1 MGDTPA
7 HGRRAEQ
14 ADRSEPH
21 DPPDD
26 LTDPAEEL
34 DGPDDLQR
42 SITGRLLFFYVLGDV
57 LGSGIYVL
65 IGAVAAAVGG
75 AFWLAF
81 MAGVTVA
88 TLTGLAYAELVTK
101 YPQAAGAALYVQR
114 AFRRPFVTFIVTIS
128 MLSATFAAA
137 GSLATGFST
146 YFAAVWDL
154 PPALLVSVI
163 FVCALAAVNFIGIT
177 ESVTAN
183 LVMTIVEVS
192 GLVIIMAIGVAYA
205 LSGDADFSVLTHFD
219 TDGNPVFALVA
230 GVALAFFAMTG
241 FENAA
246 NVAEETVDPKR
257 SFPRAL
263 VGGMVGAGVIY
274 VLVAISAA
282 IVVPFDAL
290 TDTSGDPALLQVV
303 QADIV
308 PIPSAIMITVFSVIA
323 MVAITNTTLVAVVTQ
338 SRILFG
344 MAREDV
350 VPGAF
355 AKIHAARRSP
365 WVALIFA
372 AMVVT
377 ALLCIGTAVDRAGWG
392 GSDGLVTTLA
402 NVTVVL
408 TLFIY
413 GLVIVAAFVL
423 RGQDESEETFRA
435 PTALLVLGLVGNATL
450 LVYVVVDDWT
460 SLVWC
465 AGLLTLGVL
474 LYLAERFLGGRTAPP
489 GGPSAKDG
497 TALGGGAR

>member
-1 MGDTPA
+1 MKDQATDRPA
-7 HGRRAEQ
+7 
-14 ADRSEPH
+14 
-21 DPPDD
+21 PPDG
-26 LTDPAEEL
+26 PAP
-34 DGPDDLQR
+34 PDDLQR

-75 AFWLAF
+75 AFWAAF
-81 MAGVTVA
+81 MAGVAVA

-114 AFRRPFVTFIVTIS
+114 AFRKPFVTFLVTIA

-137 GSLATGFST
+137 GSLATGFSS

-154 PPALLVSVI
+154 PPALLVSVV

-183 LVMTIVEVS
+183 LVMTVVEVS
-192 GLVIIMAIGVAYA
+192 GLVIVIAIGIAYVAA
-205 LSGDADFSVLTHFD
+205 GDADFGVLTQFD
-219 TDGNPVFALVA
+219 AEGNPVFALVA

-246 NVAEETVDPKR
+246 NVAEETVDPAR

-263 VGGMVGAGVIY
+263 VGGMVGAGIIY
-274 VLVAISAA
+274 VLVAVSAA
-282 IVVPFDAL
+282 LVVPFDEL
-290 TDTSGDPALLQVV
+290 TDTSGDPALLKVV
-303 QADIV
+303 QADLV
-308 PIPSAIMITVFSVIA
+308 PVPAGLMVTIFSVIA

-355 AKIHAARRSP
+355 AKVHAARRSP

-372 AMVVT
+372 ALVVT
-377 ALLCIGTAVDRAGWG
+377 ALLCVGTLVDRAGWG

-423 RGQDESEETFRA
+423 RGQDEGEDTFRA
-435 PTALLVLGLVGNATL
+435 PAPLLVVGLLGNAAL

-465 AGLLTLGVL
+465 AGLLALGVA
-474 LYLAERFLGGRTAPP
+474 LYLAERLFGGRTAPP
-489 GGPSAKDG
+489 GAPSAKDG
-497 TALGGGAR
+497 TAGAGLAGAPPTSPSTARTEEGDR